1 MLKYKKEGYINALLT
16 PQEKRIIEYVSKKQS
31 LAMGVFLRSNGLR
44 IAREFLREE
53 KKQNKESSN

>member
-1 MLKYKKEGYINALLT
+1 MLKYKKEGYINVLLT